1 MKQSQRGVGL
11 MEVLVA
17 LFILAI
23 AVLGFVALQLRAVN
37 ASIEAGNN
45 VHATNIARDLAER
58 MRVNRGSLRIYQQ
71 AASTANGYKGTLG
84 ASPTPGTVYREKCK
98 NTACNVATLAAD
110 DFDQVRQRAVN
121 AGMDVAI
128 RECQNANRTAFK
140 RLCVYVAWGD
150 TTPTNGTGNND
161 CTNGIA
167 YRPNAQC
174 IIMETF
180 NYD

>member
-37 ASIEAGNN
+37 ASVEAGNN

-58 MRVNRGSLRIYQQ
+58 MRVNRGSLKIYQQ
-71 AASTANGYKGTLG
+71 DAAKADGYKG
-84 ASPTPGTVYREKCK
+84 SNNNSTPGAVYAEACQNTVCS
-98 NTACNVATLAAD
+98 AAALAAD
-110 DFDQVRQRAVN
+110 DFNQVSQRAID
-121 AGMDVAI
+121 AGMDVRI
-128 RECQNANRTAFK
+128 RECQNTNRTAFK

-150 TTPTNGTGNND
+150 TTPTDGTGDKD

-180 NYD
+180 NYE

>member
-1 MKQSQRGVGL
+1 MKKSQRGVGL

-37 ASIEAGNN
+37 ASVEAGNN

-58 MRVNRGSLRIYQQ
+58 MRVNRGSLKIYQQ
-71 AASTANGYKGTLG
+71 EANSASGYNGTLG
-84 ASPTPGTVYREKCK
+84 DTPAPGTIYAEKCK
-98 NTACNVATLAAD
+98 NKACEAATLAAD
-110 DFDQVRQRAVN
+110 DFDQVRQRAVD
-121 AGMDVAI
+121 AGMDVTI
-128 RECQNANRTAFK
+128 RECQNLNRTAFK

-150 TTPTNGTGNND
+150 TTPTNGAGNND